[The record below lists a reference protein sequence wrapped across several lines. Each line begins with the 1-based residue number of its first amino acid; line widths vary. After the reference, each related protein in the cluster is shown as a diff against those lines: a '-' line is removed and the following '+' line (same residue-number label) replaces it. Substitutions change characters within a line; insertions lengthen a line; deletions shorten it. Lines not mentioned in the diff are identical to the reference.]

1 VLYGNTIQ
9 IQMENITLPDEII
22 KKINYNRMVRRN
34 NIEQE
39 QNKICDKIYSSIIES
54 IIDNPISGTKVVNI
68 PKMEYN
74 NNIYYL
80 PDCINHKR
88 FENIKK
94 QINIDFY
101 APIGITYI
109 DPSENL
115 KFEYN
120 FNKSDLIYLDK
131 VKK

>member
-1 VLYGNTIQ
+1 
-9 IQMENITLPDEII
+9 MENITLPDEVI

-68 PKMEYN
+68 PKMEK
-74 NNIYYL
+74 NIYYL